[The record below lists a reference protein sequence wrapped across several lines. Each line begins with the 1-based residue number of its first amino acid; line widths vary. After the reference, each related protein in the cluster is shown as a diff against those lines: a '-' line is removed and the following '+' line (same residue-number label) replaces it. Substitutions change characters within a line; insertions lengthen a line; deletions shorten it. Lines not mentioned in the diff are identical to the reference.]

1 MGLTRT
7 GSSYF
12 SSCRVVD
19 RHMWEDLRLI
29 LAWPDGGRHQKCAY
43 FGFSKTRSTF
53 KDPSRALSMHGELF
67 QGDTSVFWGKTKQ
80 LYMHGTLASIEK
92 AAECC
97 PRAFLLSSSSSF
109 ELHAVLTLWN
119 MNFRVTCHCFLLLT
133 ICYLKKASFEG
144 RIFNLW
150 LGSML
155 SGVWKD
161 GHFLSSEKNI
171 EGQVTNGLNFPK
183 NFHNFFSEKSHSL
196 GR

>member
-12 SSCRVVD
+12 SSCRSVD

-43 FGFSKTRSTF
+43 FGYSKTRSTL
-53 KDPSRALSMHGELF
+53 KTQAGLLYQCMVNCSRVTL
-67 QGDTSVFWGKTKQ
+67 VFFWKTKQ

-183 NFHNFFSEKSHSL
+183 NFHKNSSEKSHSL